1 MNLSAIDLDDV
12 ARRSLF
18 RFTFSYCAHHLNRQV
33 TPVVACIRLVDNVS
47 ADFQRLSQATVL
59 NRRRVVNH
67 AKLSNALDGA
77 KRLVDLKN
85 AFTKMFGALCVAF
98 KFELRICENN
108 GAKFTFAVADDH
120 ARVYP
125 GYFAKPFF
133 NRANKNLFT
142 I

>member
-12 ARRSLF
+12 ACRSLF
-18 RFTFSYCAHHLNRQV
+18 RFTFPYCAHHLYRQI
-33 TPVVACIRLVDNVS
+33 TPVVACIPLVDNVS
-47 ADFQRLSQATVL
+47 ANFQRLSQATIL
-59 NRRRVVNH
+59 NRGRVVNH
-67 AKLSNALDGA
+67 AKLSNTLDGA
-77 KRLVDLKN
+77 ERLIDLKN
-85 AFTKMFGALCVAF
+85 ALAKMFGALYVAF

-120 ARVYP
+120 ARVYT